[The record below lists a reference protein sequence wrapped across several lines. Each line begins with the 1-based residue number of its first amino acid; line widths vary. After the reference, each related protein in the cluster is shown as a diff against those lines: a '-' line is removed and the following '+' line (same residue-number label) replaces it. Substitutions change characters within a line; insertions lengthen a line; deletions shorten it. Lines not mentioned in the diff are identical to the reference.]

1 MEKVVIKRYSEAF
14 RIQVVREYEKEG
26 VSLNTLHKRYGVSQL
41 TLQKWIRKYSLEGIR
56 HQMMVIQTPEEQDQL
71 KVLQEQN
78 RQLEKL
84 VAQLSVDKLMLES
97 TLAVIEREYNV
108 DVKKN
113 ELPSSKRPINGGRQS
128 R

>member
-1 MEKVVIKRYSEAF
+1 MEKAVVKRYSEAF

-26 VSLNTLHKRYGVSQL
+26 VSLNALTKRYGVSHR
-41 TLQKWIRKYSLEGIR
+41 TLQKWVNKYSLQGFR

-71 KVLQEQN
+71 KVLQERN
-78 RQLEKL
+78 KQLEKL
-84 VAQLSVDKLMLES
+84 VAQLSLDKLMLES
-97 TLAVIEREYNV
+97 TLEVIQREYNV

-113 ELPSSKRPINGGRQS
+113 ELPSSKQPMNGEEQS